1 MKRTDAIPSQPASP
15 PRQKPATLDANG
27 RQNLR
32 SRRTTAVIPRLT
44 DRRSPPLSFAQERL
58 WFLDQLEPGNPAYNR
73 PLALR
78 LTGVLDEAALR
89 QALEIIVDRHE
100 VLRTRFIIRDGQPAQ
115 VISPSGALSLPVI
128 DLSQLASTERVSRAR
143 SLATEEA
150 LRPFDLARHPIWRAT
165 LLRLGE
171 QDHVLLLVFHHIV
184 FDAWSAQV
192 WVGEF
197 RELYRGLSMGISPAL
212 AGLPVQYS
220 DFAHW
225 QRQRLSGELLEGQL
239 GYWKPRLS
247 GCVPLDLPTDRPRPS
262 VQLHR
267 GGCTEVFLPEPLTG
281 ALKALGRHE
290 HATLFM
296 PLLTAFQ
303 VLLSRYAGS
312 EDIVVGSMA
321 AGRNWVETEKLIGL
335 FLKTLVLRTNLSGN
349 PTFRELLGR
358 VREACLGAYSH
369 QDLPFEQLLEAL
381 RPDRVLSTPP
391 PFPGGI

>member
-1 MKRTDAIPSQPASP
+1 
-15 PRQKPATLDANG
+15 
-27 RQNLR
+27 
-32 SRRTTAVIPRLT
+32 
-44 DRRSPPLSFAQERL
+44 
-58 WFLDQLEPGNPAYNR
+58 
-73 PLALR
+73 
-78 LTGVLDEAALR
+78 
-89 QALEIIVDRHE
+89 
-100 VLRTRFIIRDGQPAQ
+100 
-115 VISPSGALSLPVI
+115 
-128 DLSQLASTERVSRAR
+128 
-143 SLATEEA
+143 
-150 LRPFDLARHPIWRAT
+150 
-165 LLRLGE
+165 
-171 QDHVLLLVFHHIV
+171 
-184 FDAWSAQV
+184 
-192 WVGEF
+192 
-197 RELYRGLSMGISPAL
+197 
-212 AGLPVQYS
+212 
-220 DFAHW
+220 
-225 QRQRLSGELLEGQL
+225 
-239 GYWKPRLS
+239 
-247 GCVPLDLPTDRPRPS
+247 
-262 VQLHR
+262 LHR